1 MDVSSARGLR
11 ERKKQAT
18 RQALSW
24 AALRLAV
31 QRGLDNVLVEDIAA
45 AAGVSPRTF
54 NNYFSSKAEAIAF
67 RHLDRVE
74 GIAAALREQPAQT
87 PLWTAL
93 TDAALSRFGD
103 ADSVPDS
110 AWMAGVRLVTS
121 EPSLVAEFL
130 KANARGE
137 QAVAMAVAARVG
149 VDPRVDPYPHLV
161 GGALGV
167 CLRVAMAQW
176 MQPDPPDPPASLGA
190 LLRSAIEQVAAG
202 LPDPTAR

>member
-1 MDVSSARGLR
+1 VSTPPLGLR

-31 QRGLDNVLVEDIAA
+31 ERGLDNVLVEDIAA
-45 AAGVSPRTF
+45 AAEVSPRTF

-74 GIAAALREQPAQT
+74 GIAATLREQPAAA
-87 PLWTAL
+87 PLWTAIA
-93 TDAALSRFGD
+93 DAAVTRFDG
-103 ADSVPDS
+103 ADSPPDP
-110 AWMAGVRLVTS
+110 AWAQGVRLVTS

-137 QAVAMAVAARVG
+137 EAVALAVAARVG
-149 VDPRVDPYPHLV
+149 VDPAADPYPHLV
-161 GGALGV
+161 AGAVGV

-176 MQPDPPDPPASLGA
+176 MRADPPGSLGV
-190 LLRSAIEQVAAG
+190 LLRSAIERVAAG
-202 LPDPTAR
+202 LPDPTAC

>member
-1 MDVSSARGLR
+1 MGKVEGRWKQTPPLGLR

-31 QRGLDNVLVEDIAA
+31 ERGLDNVLVEDIAA
-45 AAGVSPRTF
+45 AAEVSPRTF

-74 GIAAALREQPAQT
+74 GIAATLRGA
-87 PLWTAL
+87 ACGR
-93 TDAALSRFGD
+93 AALDRPSPTPPSTRFDG
-103 ADSVPDS
+103 ADSLSPDP
-110 AWMAGVRLVTS
+110 AWAQGVRLVTS

-137 QAVAMAVAARVG
+137 EARGRLAVAARVG
-149 VDPRVDPYPHLV
+149 VDPAADPYPHLV
-161 GGALGV
+161 AGTVGV
-167 CLRVAMAQW
+167 RLRVAMAQW
-176 MQPDPPDPPASLGA
+176 MRA
-190 LLRSAIEQVAAG
+190 
-202 LPDPTAR
+202 

>member
-1 MDVSSARGLR
+1 VGTSSAPGLR

-31 QRGLDNVLVEDIAA
+31 ERGLDNVLVEDIAA
-45 AAGVSPRTF
+45 AADVSPRTF

-74 GIAAALREQPAQT
+74 SLAAALREQPAEAS
-87 PLWTAL
+87 LWAAIV
-93 TDAALSRFGD
+93 DAAAVIFDDGGG
-103 ADSVPDS
+103 APDPTW
-110 AWMAGVRLVTS
+110 AQGVRLVTS

-137 QAVAMAVAARVG
+137 EAVAMAVAARVG
-149 VDPRVDPYPHLV
+149 VDAGVDPYPRLV
-161 GGALGV
+161 AGAVGV

-176 MQPDPPDPPASLGA
+176 MGANPPAALGT
-190 LLRSAIEQVAAG
+190 LLRSAIEQVIDG